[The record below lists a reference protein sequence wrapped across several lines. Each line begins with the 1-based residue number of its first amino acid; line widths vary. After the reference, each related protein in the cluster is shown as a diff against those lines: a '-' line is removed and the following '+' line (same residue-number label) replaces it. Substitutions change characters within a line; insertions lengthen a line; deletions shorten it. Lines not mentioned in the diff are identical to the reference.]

1 MWFEGWMSPSRGKG
15 GKRKRSLSPA
25 SAKSPETKKGKL
37 DSLLSFLTPGKA
49 KPDAEK
55 KKKRLSFGA
64 PVVHAFDAF
73 SPPCRR
79 RALYDNAN
87 MDASKMEKGLARLSP
102 RAGDARPGCGW
113 CSIVRVVRAC
123 VRACACLRACANRL
137 RLRSRLRSAV
147 SSRVSASGDWVQ
159 AGGGGCGRG
168 Y

>member
-1 MWFEGWMSPSRGKG
+1 MSPSRGKG

-25 SAKSPETKKGKL
+25 SAKSPEAKKGKL

-87 MDASKMEKGLARLSP
+87 MDASKMEKGLARLFAP
-102 RAGDARPGCGW
+102 CRRRASWLRVVCDCARG
-113 CSIVRVVRAC
+113 VRAC
-123 VRACACLRACANRL
+123 VRACVRARACVRVRTGCVCVHVCMLPCSPACRWACVRL
-137 RLRSRLRSAV
+137 VGSCSRRRGA
-147 SSRVSASGDWVQ
+147 ASN
-159 AGGGGCGRG
+159 
-168 Y
+168 

>member
-1 MWFEGWMSPSRGKG
+1 MSPSRGG
-15 GKRKRSLSPA
+15 GKRKRSVSPA
-25 SAKSPETKKGKL
+25 RARSPEAKKGKL

-87 MDASKMEKGLARLSP
+87 MYASKMEKGLAPFRLVP
-102 RAGDARPGCGW
+102 AARVVAAGR
-113 CSIVRVVRAC
+113 VRVCMHACVR
-123 VRACACLRACANRL
+123 VRACANGL
-137 RLRSRLRSAV
+137 RLRSRV
-147 SSRVSASGDWVQ
+147 HASVLACVPVGVCALGRQ
-159 AGGGGCGRG
+159 LLAGTKSCLQ
-168 Y
+168 YSLVHTWCVC